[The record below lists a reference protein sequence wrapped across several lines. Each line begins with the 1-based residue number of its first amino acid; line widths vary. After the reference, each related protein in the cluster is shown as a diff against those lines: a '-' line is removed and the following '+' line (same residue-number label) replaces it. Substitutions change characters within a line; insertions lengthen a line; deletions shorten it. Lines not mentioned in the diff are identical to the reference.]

1 LQRSSWSLE
10 TEKMDAL
17 IEKEGPMGLLLVDEE
32 YCEVIKEHMRK
43 LQA

>member
-1 LQRSSWSLE
+1 
-10 TEKMDAL
+10 MDAL